1 MRTTH
6 SAQEK
11 VKVVSE
17 AIQGLRTIG
26 QIAADHNLN
35 PNMVSKWKSDGLAF
49 MLDGFQK
56 GASEKRRTK
65 RHESEK
71 AELYQIIGQQS
82 AEIDWLKKKSARL

>member
-17 AIQGLRTIG
+17 VIQGLGTIG
-26 QIAADHNLN
+26 QIATDHNLN
-35 PNMVSKWKSDGLAF
+35 PNMVSKWKTEGLAF

-56 GASEKRRTK
+56 GAAEKRRIK

-71 AELYQIIGQQS
+71 ADLHQIIGQQS
-82 AEIDWLKKKSARL
+82 AGIDWLKKKSERL